1 VAVLARRRRSH
12 YPETHLNPTDLPGP
26 DDVHRAVESICAA
39 RDLDPLTM
47 ATRQSARRLTGAD
60 GVTFI
65 LRAGDTCYYAD
76 EDAIEPLWKGQRFP
90 LNKCVS
96 GWVMQHKQSLLIPD
110 IYVDPRVPHDVYRPT
125 FVKSL
130 LIVPVRRADPI
141 AALGA
146 YWKTT
151 SAPTAAHVQI
161 AEVLAEAVAVRL
173 ASEQLWTRVKDALA
187 P

>member
-1 VAVLARRRRSH
+1 LTQA
-12 YPETHLNPTDLPGP
+12 TLPRP
-26 DDVHRAVESICAA
+26 DDVHRAVEAICAA
-39 RDLDPLTM
+39 RDLDPLTA
-47 ATRQSARRLTGAD
+47 ATRHWARRLTGAD

-65 LRAGDTCYYAD
+65 LRAGDNCYYAD

-90 LNKCVS
+90 LDKCVS
-96 GWVMQHKQSLLIPD
+96 GWVMQHKTSVSIPD
-110 IYVDPRVPHDVYRPT
+110 IYADPRVPHDAYRPT

-130 LIVPVRRADPI
+130 LVVPVRKADPI

-146 YWKTT
+146 YWQHT

-187 P
+187 R

>member
-1 VAVLARRRRSH
+1 LIQE
-12 YPETHLNPTDLPGP
+12 PLPRP
-26 DDVHRAVESICAA
+26 DDVHRAVEAICAA
-39 RDLDPLTM
+39 RDLDPLTA
-47 ATRQSARRLTGAD
+47 ATRHSARRLTGAD

-65 LRAGDTCYYAD
+65 LRSGETCYYAD

-90 LNKCVS
+90 LNMCVS
-96 GWVMQHKQSLLIPD
+96 GWVMQHKKSLLIPD
-110 IYVDPRVPHDVYRPT
+110 IYADPRVPHDWYRPT

-130 LIVPVRRADPI
+130 LIVPVRKADPI

-146 YWKTT
+146 YWKNT

-173 ASEQLWTRVKDALA
+173 AHEQLWTRVKDALA
-187 P
+187 R